1 MAVVSKE
8 GGEAKWL
15 VSARIVVGVEGG
27 SFSIKENS
35 SESRLPPSAPL
46 VISMVAISRERAL
59 DNRSRDGAAVPS
71 SS

>member
-1 MAVVSKE
+1 M
-8 GGEAKWL
+8 
-15 VSARIVVGVEGG
+15 ARIVVGVEGG

-35 SESRLPPSAPL
+35 SESRLPPPL